1 MVYYQ
6 RNEILLKR
14 VLARLQHK
22 LKQPMEKSLP
32 TIILHSDLHL
42 ESGPFTLPTPPSAL
56 AVAVFAGD
64 VCSGDG
70 GPAALRALTRLPTVY
85 VAGNHEFWGGD
96 YYERLAQIKAQ
107 AKANGVHFLENQSVV
122 LEGVRFL
129 GATLWTDYGGG
140 HDALLSYGLWRMND
154 HRKIMAARWWTPA
167 NTAKFIKQFGEQ
179 ALEQFEGKF
188 NPLMAREL
196 HKKTRAWLKREL
208 AKPFDGP
215 TVVVTHHAPS
225 FQSLRLAGIS
235 EYALNKDAWVRRM
248 NDDLNLTK
256 VGSYASELLDDFE
269 DLLAKAGVRLWCH
282 GHLHH
287 AMHYGAHGLEV
298 AVNPRG
304 RVHAP
309 LTKES
314 AHAFALFGYG
324 VSDEQI
330 ERSQQEHRENPERG
344 DGFGHEKTFS
354 LSLAD
359 TGYALIA
366 GEHEK
371 VMASLT
377 ERLQELK
384 DLKSIARLKRV
395 AVADLAGHRADS
407 VMAAVL
413 KDVRDFCTL
422 MLAQLSCRHFRAHKE
437 LSWLL
442 SDCKLAGFQEFAGLE
457 NKGTMESVLVWRRL
471 DEERSE
477 EERKIFGFRPEH
489 YTAKRHL
496 EGIITDVQKL
506 HGALKRAPQACL
518 KLRKEYRAASL
529 RMRY

>member
-1 MVYYQ
+1 
-6 RNEILLKR
+6 
-14 VLARLQHK
+14 
-22 LKQPMEKSLP
+22 MEKSLP

-42 ESGPFTLPTPPSAL
+42 ESGPFTLPTPPSAR

-154 HRKIMAARWWTPA
+154 HRKITAARWWTPA
-167 NTAKFIKQFGEQ
+167 NKAKFVKQFGER

-188 NPLMAREL
+188 NPLLAREL
-196 HKKTRAWLKREL
+196 HQKTRAWLKREL

-225 FQSLRLAGIS
+225 FQSLRRAGTS
-235 EYALNKDAWVRRM
+235 EHALNKEAWVHRL

-256 VGSYASELLDDFE
+256 VGSYASELLDEFG

-282 GHLHH
+282 GHLHQ
-287 AMHYGAHGLEV
+287 AMHYGSHGLEV

-314 AHAFALFGYG
+314 ARAFALFGYG
-324 VSDEQI
+324 ISDEQI
-330 ERSQQEHRENPERG
+330 ERSQQAHLENPEQG
-344 DGFGHEKTFS
+344 DGFGYEKKFS
-354 LSLAD
+354 LSLD
-359 TGYALIA
+359 ETGYAIIA
-366 GEHEK
+366 EEHVK
-371 VMASLT
+371 VMASLV
-377 ERLQELK
+377 ERLSELK
-384 DLKSIARLKRV
+384 ALKPIARLKRV
-395 AVADLAGHRADS
+395 AVADLAGHRADT
-407 VMAAVL
+407 VMAAAL
-413 KDVRDFCTL
+413 SDVRAFCTS
-422 MLAQLSCRHFRAHKE
+422 MLEQLSCRHFRSHKD
-437 LSWLL
+437 LNWLL
-442 SDCKLAGFQEFAGLE
+442 NDCKLSGFHEFAGLE
-457 NKGTMESVLVWRRL
+457 NKGTMESLLVWRRI

-477 EERKIFGFRPEH
+477 EERKLFGFRHEH

-496 EGIITDVQKL
+496 EGLIKDVQKL
-506 HGALKRAPQACL
+506 HSALKKTPQACD
-518 KLRKEYRAASL
+518 KLRKEYHAASR